1 MRDISIYCDGRLL
14 ELGTGFTGIRMNN
27 QVFDPTSLRGK
38 QAEYSFTFNVPST
51 RENNI
56 TFGFANVP
64 AQTGK
69 FRRRFDA
76 QVYASGTLIF
86 EGSLVLKSFKD
97 GQYSCNLVSVKVW
110 SNEDIFG
117 EAVLADIPWEVDFS
131 GAPTINEVNADSTK
145 KYAFP
150 LICYGAFSKQPYEK
164 DDVGGYYTPKSTID
178 KWNQFWYESFYPS
191 LNVLETVKKAYE
203 WKGYQVGGTAFQD
216 PVLSNIFASCKLSSE
231 QVPQYNLG
239 NPKLG
244 RLRLAGTTS
253 TSSNTFITQDLS
265 FPYYKVNGWNLVPNP
280 TGQSDYHLESNV
292 QYNFN
297 AVNIWNI
304 LDNNTEMVGESYM
317 FDPKTGDRDS
327 ENVIVIPADG
337 FYRIYLTVQGGCTQ
351 TENFR
356 ATQWKITDN
365 GMEEVNMSITPN
377 VKESTPIEIQL
388 VRNYDGNLELIKGC
402 QNVKYLNGDPSVL
415 TYNTKN
421 NRETWFTC
429 FPHQQLYGAEAPTV
443 TSSITDADT
452 TSNARRGVGST
463 VDITSSDVSE
473 STNTGRGNGG
483 RRGSTGRENGRT
495 SATSR
500 TEVRSGTDTIGYV
513 NQPGSLMPYDP
524 VVSPIFICGLS
535 SMNDGTA
542 AVIKD
547 GYSWSKGNS
556 DKNESFSAQNGLK
569 LMTYDRQ
576 TQTTSTTQTEFCRD
590 EYPEAPSSYLTCSSF
605 NGRFVGRV
613 ACCVWLNRN
622 DVLELLAVQRD
633 YNGKKYTCNISYT
646 LDIMAVSERHKDALK
661 SGVPSSGGRR
671 RAPGVNP
678 YTFTFNSPS
687 EFPEK
692 LNLGNFMSDETK
704 VSDWIDNVTKAFNIT
719 TTQNGNL
726 IQLDKTTSTR
736 PLDYSAVELDGKCDA
751 NDAELSVIDYPSEMS
766 VRWTINKDEWG
777 FELTIPQEYIN
788 DYDWYDHGDSG
799 YTVIKLNDD
808 SYTTSTLNETVP
820 FSYTWYQDFSFEEYD
835 QQGVVSGVSHILTPV
850 IELSQY
856 MAEGYYYEEAMEHD
870 GYSLSQ
876 RFFFR
881 PTGTTK
887 SVQLFDHMHET
898 VNLYVP
904 ERIYG
909 EVNISY
915 KDSEKSLLTEYFNMS
930 PMLDSNFAKI
940 EVYLNPDEYIQL
952 RGGALVHFDSDLYY
966 TCIIS
971 GYDPSGRNPTTLTLM
986 KKT

>member
-1 MRDISIYCDGRLL
+1 MNEIQIYADGKLL
-14 ELGTGFTGIRMNN
+14 ELGNN
-27 QVFDPTSLRGK
+27 FAGVRLNNKVFNPTELRGK
-38 QAEYSFTFNVPST
+38 QAEYSFTFNVPAT
-51 RENNI
+51 KENSI
-56 TFGFANVP
+56 AFGFANIP
-64 AQTGK
+64 AQPGK
-69 FRRRFDA
+69 FRRRYSA

-86 EGSLVLKSFKD
+86 DGSLVLKSYKD
-97 GQYSCNLVSVKVW
+97 GQYSCNLVSVKLW

-131 GAPTINEVNADSTK
+131 GAPTINSVNADTTK

-150 LICYGAFSKQPYEK
+150 LICYGAFSKQPYDQ
-164 DDVGGYYTPKSTID
+164 DDVGGYYTPKGTID

-191 LNVLETVKKAYE
+191 LNVLETVRKAYE
-203 WKGYQVGGTAFQD
+203 WKGFQVGGTAFQD
-216 PVLSNIFASCKLSSE
+216 PVLSNIYASCKLSSE
-231 QVPQYNLG
+231 QIPIYNLG
-239 NPKLG
+239 NEKLG
-244 RLRLAGTTS
+244 RLRLSGSTQ
-253 TSSNTFITQDLS
+253 TSSSTYITQDLS
-265 FPYYKVNGWNLVPNP
+265 FPYYKVMGWDKVPGTSSTYMLQAN
-280 TGQSDYHLESNV
+280 T

-304 LDNNTEMVGESYM
+304 LDNNTVMQGQSYL
-317 FDPKTGDRDS
+317 FDPKTGDRDG

-337 FYRIYLTVQGGCTQ
+337 FYKIYLTVQGDCMQ

-356 ATQWKITDN
+356 APQWKLTDD
-365 GMEEVNMSITPN
+365 GMQEVNMTITPN

-402 QNVKYLNGDPSVL
+402 QNVKFMNGDPSVQ
-415 TYNTKN
+415 TYNTKEN
-421 NRETWFTC
+421 KVKWFTC

-463 VDITSSDVSE
+463 VDITGSDVSE

-483 RRGSTGRENGRT
+483 RRGSTGRENERT

-500 TEVRSGTDTIGYV
+500 QVLPSTTTIGYV

-542 AVIKD
+542 AVIRD

-556 DKNESFSAQNGLK
+556 DKNESFSDQPGLR
-569 LMTYDRQ
+569 LMTYNSQ
-576 TQTTSTTQTEFCRD
+576 TQTTSTTKTEYCRD
-590 EYPEAPSSYLTCSSF
+590 EYPDAPSSYLTCSSF

-622 DVLELLAVQRD
+622 DVLELMAVQRD
-633 YNGKKYTCNISYT
+633 YHGSRYKCRINWT
-646 LDIMAVSERHKDALK
+646 LDIQAMSERHKDALK

-671 RAPGVNP
+671 RAPGINP
-678 YTFTFNSPS
+678 YVFGFNSQS

-704 VSDWIDNVTKAFNIT
+704 VSDWIDNVVKAFNIT
-719 TTQNGNL
+719 TTQDGNL

-736 PLDYSAVELDGKCDA
+736 PLAFSAVELDGKCDA
-751 NDAELSVIDYPSEMS
+751 KDAELSVIDYPSEMS
-766 VRWTINKDEWG
+766 VQWTINKDEWG

-808 SYTTSTLNETVP
+808 TYSTSTLNETVP

-856 MAEGYYYEEAMEHD
+856 MSEGYNYEKAMEHD

-904 ERIYG
+904 EKVYG

-915 KDSEKSLLTEYFNMS
+915 KDSEKSLLTEFFNMA
-930 PMLDSNFAKI
+930 PMLDSNYAKI
-940 EVYLNPDEYIQL
+940 EVYLTPDEYIQL
-952 RGGALVHFDSDLYY
+952 RGGALAHFDSDLYY
-966 TCIIS
+966 TCQIS
-971 GYDPSGRNPTTLTLM
+971 GFDASGRNPTTLTLM